1 MAIWWGNDPDK
12 LAEMEERG
20 ELYYQYQPGDYP
32 PVRGTDESD
41 RLRSGI
47 REVGNPESTTDSQ

>member
-1 MAIWWGNDPDK
+1 MAIWWGNDPDT
-12 LAEMEERG
+12 LSAAEERG
-20 ELYYQYQPGDYP
+20 EMYYQYRQGDYP
-32 PVRGTDESD
+32 PGGTDESD